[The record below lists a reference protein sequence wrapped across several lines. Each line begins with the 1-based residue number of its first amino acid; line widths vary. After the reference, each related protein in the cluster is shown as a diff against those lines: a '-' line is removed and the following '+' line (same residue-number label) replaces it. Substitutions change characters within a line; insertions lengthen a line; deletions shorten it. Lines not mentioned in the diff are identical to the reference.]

1 MKFHSLRARVTVVFV
16 LFAVLVV
23 GEIGAIV
30 VLTERVDTA
39 AKVRAVAAIERGR
52 SQQMSKDALILA
64 RAEDATARA
73 SLEEVASDFDGA
85 LSALIAGGGASTA
98 TESVSVPAA
107 TGEIASQLAG
117 VREEW
122 TAFRTATMAVLEEGR
137 GTPGFDAAV
146 DTIIR
151 TNNRFLDALQTVANV
166 AREDLEANLD
176 LLRLITIGVTVITLG
191 VIAGAWIW
199 IGRQVVRP
207 VEDLARASRRIASGD
222 LSERVDPG
230 QRTDEIGALTGA
242 FGEMTESL
250 RANLRSQGEAVA
262 GLSSASAEILAAVN
276 QLTAGATE
284 ESAAVAQIG
293 TTVEE
298 VRATAEEAAERARAV
313 AEAAGRSSEVA
324 VEGQGAV
331 GTARQGMLDVSAKVE
346 TIAQRILAL
355 SEQTQAIGEIIATV
369 GDLADQSNLLAV
381 NAAIEAA
388 KAGEQGRGFAVVA
401 QEVRNLADQS
411 REATAQ
417 ISGILGEIQKAANS
431 AVLVTEQGTRGV
443 VAAVEKVE
451 QAGAVIDQLA
461 ATAAEAAG
469 LARQIA
475 ASAGQQRVGV
485 DQIASGIGNVGQVS
499 NQTVAAARQLQQ
511 EAEGLTRLADHLDAL
526 TRRFVLSGEP
536 ARPGD
541 QVRAGG
547 PSR

>member
-1 MKFHSLRARVTVVFV
+1 MRVQSLRARVSVVFL
-16 LFAVLVV
+16 LFVALIV

-30 VLTERVDTA
+30 VLTERVDTVQKA
-39 AKVRAVAAIERGR
+39 REVSSIERGR
-52 SQQMSKDALILA
+52 SQLIAKEVLILA
-64 RAEDATARA
+64 RAEDGPARA
-73 SLEEVASDFDGA
+73 SLEDASSRFDAA
-85 LSALIAGGGASTA
+85 LAALIDGGVA
-98 TESVSVPAA
+98 PIA
-107 TGEIASQLAG
+107 TGSISLQPATGAIASQLKG
-117 VREEW
+117 VREQW
-122 TAFRTATMAVLEEGR
+122 VAFRAAVTAVLENGR

-146 DTIIR
+146 ATIVA
-151 TNNRFLDALQTVANV
+151 TNGRFLDDLQAIVDA
-166 AREDLEANLD
+166 ASQDLETALG
-176 LLRLITIGVTVITLG
+176 LLRLITIGVPAVTLL
-191 VIAGAWIW
+191 VMAGAWVW

-207 VEDLARASRRIASGD
+207 LEDLARATRRIAAGD
-222 LSERVDPG
+222 LSQHLDPG
-230 QRTDEIGALTGA
+230 RRADEIGALTGA
-242 FGEMTESL
+242 FGEMAESL
-250 RANLRSQGEAVA
+250 RGNLRAQGEAVA
-262 GLSSASAEILAAVN
+262 SLGSASAEILAAVN

-313 AEAAGRSSEVA
+313 AEAAARSSDVA
-324 VEGQGAV
+324 IEGQGAV
-331 GTARQGMLDVSAKVE
+331 GTARQGMIDLSAKVD

-355 SEQTQAIGEIIATV
+355 SEQTQAIGEIVATV

-417 ISGILGEIQKAANS
+417 VSGILGEIQKAANS
-431 AVLVTEQGTRGV
+431 AVLVTEQGTRD
-443 VAAVEKVE
+443 VATAVEKVE

-485 DQIASGIGNVGQVS
+485 DQIGTGIANVGQVS

-511 EAEGLTRLADHLDAL
+511 EAEGLTRLADHLEAL

-541 QVRAGG
+541 AAPAGG

>member
-1 MKFHSLRARVTVVFV
+1 MKVQSLRARVSIVFL
-16 LFAVLVV
+16 LFVALIV

-30 VLTERVDTA
+30 ALTERVDGS
-39 AKVRAVAAIERGR
+39 AKVVETAAIERGR
-52 SQQMSKDALILA
+52 SQRMAKDVLLLD
-64 RAEDATARA
+64 RAEDSAVRA
-73 SLEEVASDFDGA
+73 SLVQVSSDFDAA
-85 LSALIAGGGASTA
+85 LAAMIDGGVAPTA
-98 TESVSVPAA
+98 TGSISVAPA
-107 TGEIASQLAG
+107 TGVVASQLLG
-117 VREEW
+117 IRDQW
-122 TAFRTATMAVLEEGR
+122 TAFHAATAAVADGQR
-137 GTPGFDAAV
+137 GTPAFEAAV
-146 DTIIR
+146 NTIIA
-151 TNNRFLDALQTVANV
+151 TNLGFYGDLQAIVDTAS
-166 AREDLEANLD
+166 RDLEAALG
-176 LLRLITIGVTVITLG
+176 LLRLITIGVPAVTLL
-191 VIAGAWIW
+191 VMAGAWVW

-207 VEDLARASRRIASGD
+207 VEDLARATRRIAAGD
-222 LSERVDPG
+222 LSQHLDPG
-230 QRTDEIGALTGA
+230 RRADEIGALAGA
-242 FGEMTESL
+242 FGEMAESL
-250 RANLRSQGEAVA
+250 RGNLRAQGEAVA
-262 GLSSASAEILAAVN
+262 SLGSASAEILAAVN

-298 VRATAEEAAERARAV
+298 VRATAEEAAEQARAV
-313 AEAAGRSSEVA
+313 AEAAARSSDVA
-324 VEGQGAV
+324 IEGQGAV
-331 GTARQGMLDVSAKVE
+331 GTARQGMIDVSAKVD

-355 SEQTQAIGEIIATV
+355 SEQTQAIGEIVATV

-417 ISGILGEIQKAANS
+417 VSGILGEIQKAANS
-431 AVLVTEQGTRGV
+431 AVLVTEQGTRDV
-443 VAAVEKVE
+443 AAAVEKVE

-485 DQIASGIGNVGQVS
+485 DQIGTGIGNVGQVS

-511 EAEGLTRLADHLDAL
+511 EAEGLTRLADHLEAL

-541 QVRAGG
+541 IAPAGG

>member
-1 MKFHSLRARVTVVFV
+1 MKLHSLRARVTVVFV

-30 VLTERVDTA
+30 VLTERVDSVQKA
-39 AKVRAVAAIERGR
+39 REVASIERGR
-52 SQQMSKDALILA
+52 SQLIAKGVLILA
-64 RAEDATARA
+64 RGEDGPTRA
-73 SLEEVASDFDGA
+73 SLEDASSKFDAA
-85 LSALIAGGGASTA
+85 LAALIDGGVA
-98 TESVSVPAA
+98 PIA
-107 TGEIASQLAG
+107 TGSISLQPATGSIASQLKG
-117 VREEW
+117 VRDRW
-122 TAFRTATMAVLEEGR
+122 VAFRAAVTAVLGNGR
-137 GTPGFDAAV
+137 GTPGFESGV
-146 DTIIR
+146 DTVVR
-151 TNNRFLDALQTVANV
+151 TNTAFLDELQGIVDAQS
-166 AREDLEANLD
+166 RDLEANLD

-191 VIAGAWIW
+191 VIAAAWIW

-207 VEDLARASRRIASGD
+207 VEDLARATRRIASGD

-262 GLSSASAEILAAVN
+262 GLGSASAEILAAVN

>member
-1 MKFHSLRARVTVVFV
+1 MKVQSLRARVSVVFV
-16 LFAVLVV
+16 LFATLVA
-23 GEIGAIV
+23 GEVGAIAILTDRVNVAANV
-30 VLTERVDTA
+30 V
-39 AKVRAVAAIERGR
+39 AVASLERGR
-52 SQQMSKDALILA
+52 SQRLAKDVLLLD
-64 RAEDATARA
+64 RAEDSAARA
-73 SLEEVASDFDGA
+73 SLEQVSSDFDRA
-85 LSALIAGGGASTA
+85 LAALIDGGAAPVA
-98 TESVSVPAA
+98 TGSISLPAA
-107 TGEIASQLAG
+107 TGAIASQLAG
-117 VREEW
+117 VQEEW
-122 TAFRTATMAVLEEGR
+122 AAFHVATAAVLEERR

-146 DTIIR
+146 DTVVR
-151 TNNRFLDALQTVANV
+151 TNTRFLDALQAVVDA
-166 AREDLEANLD
+166 ASQDLEAGLG
-176 LLRLITIGVTVITLG
+176 LLRLITIGVPALTLV

-207 VEDLARASRRIASGD
+207 LEDLARATRRIAAGD
-222 LSERVDPG
+222 LSEHLDPG
-230 QRTDEIGALTGA
+230 RRTDEIGALAGA
-242 FGEMTESL
+242 FGEMTEGLRGNL
-250 RANLRSQGEAVA
+250 RAQGEAV
-262 GLSSASAEILAAVN
+262 GSLGSASAEILAAVN

-284 ESAAVAQIG
+284 ESAAVAQIS

-298 VRATAEEAAERARAV
+298 VRTTAEEASERARAV
-313 AEAAGRSSEVA
+313 AEAAGRSSDVA
-324 VEGQGAV
+324 IEGQGAV
-331 GTARQGMLDVSAKVE
+331 GTARQGMIDLSAKVD

-355 SEQTQAIGEIIATV
+355 SEQTQAIGEIVATV
-369 GDLADQSNLLAV
+369 TDLADQSNLLAV

-417 ISGILGEIQKAANS
+417 VSGILGEIQKAANS
-431 AVLVTEQGTRGV
+431 AVLVTEQGTRD
-443 VAAVEKVE
+443 VAATVEKVE

-485 DQIASGIGNVGQVS
+485 DQIAGGIANVGQVS

-511 EAEGLTRLADHLDAL
+511 EAEGLTRLADHLESL
-526 TRRFVLSGEP
+526 TRRFVLSGDP

-541 QVRAGG
+541 EARAGG

>member
-52 SQQMSKDALILA
+52 SQMMSKDALILA

>member
-1 MKFHSLRARVTVVFV
+1 MRVQSLRARVTVVFV
-16 LFAVLVV
+16 LFIILVAAEV
-23 GEIGAIV
+23 GAIV
-30 VLTERVDTA
+30 VLTERVETA
-39 AKVRAVAAIERGR
+39 ANVVEIASVERGR
-52 SQQMSKDALILA
+52 IQRLAKDVLLLA
-64 RAEDATARA
+64 RVEDDAARA
-73 SLEEVASDFDGA
+73 SLEQISSDFDRA
-85 LSALIAGGGASTA
+85 LAALIDGGVAPIPTGSI
-98 TESVSVPAA
+98 SLPAA
-107 TGEIASQLAG
+107 TGAIASQLAG

-122 TAFRTATMAVLEEGR
+122 TAFRAATMAVLEEGR
-137 GTPGFDAAV
+137 GTAGFEAAV
-146 DTIIR
+146 DAVIR
-151 TNNRFLDALQTVANV
+151 TNTRFLDHFQAVVDVASQ
-166 AREDLEANLD
+166 DLEGSLG
-176 LLRLITIGVTVITLG
+176 LLRLITIGVSGLTL
-191 VIAGAWIW
+191 VVMAGAWVW

-207 VEDLARASRRIASGD
+207 LEDLARATRQIAAGD
-222 LSERVDPG
+222 LSEHLKSGR
-230 QRTDEIGALTGA
+230 RSDEIGALAGA

-250 RANLRSQGEAVA
+250 RGNLRAQGEAA
-262 GLSSASAEILAAVN
+262 SSLGSASAEILAAVN

-313 AEAAGRSSEVA
+313 AEAAARSSDVA
-324 VEGQGAV
+324 IEGQGAV
-331 GTARQGMLDVSAKVE
+331 ATARQGMMDLSAKVD

-355 SEQTQAIGEIIATV
+355 SEQTQAIGEIVTTV
-369 GDLADQSNLLAV
+369 ADLADQSNLLAV

-417 ISGILGEIQKAANS
+417 VSGILGEIQKAANS
-431 AVLVTEQGTRGV
+431 AVLVTEQGTRD
-443 VAAVEKVE
+443 VAVAVEKVD

-485 DQIASGIGNVGQVS
+485 DQIGSGIANVGQVS

-511 EAEGLTRLADHLDAL
+511 EAEGLTRLADHLETL

-536 ARPGD
+536 VRPGD
-541 QVRAGG
+541 EARAGG
-547 PSR
+547 PPR

>member
-1 MKFHSLRARVTVVFV
+1 MKVQSLRARVTIVFV
-16 LFAVLVV
+16 LFVTLIV
-23 GEIGAIV
+23 GDIGAIV

-39 AKVRAVAAIERGR
+39 ANVVEIASVERAR
-52 SQQMSKDALILA
+52 SQRMAKDVLLLS
-64 RAEDATARA
+64 RAENDTARA
-73 SLEEVASDFDGA
+73 SLEKVSSDFDRA
-85 LSALIAGGGASTA
+85 LTALIDGGAAPIA
-98 TESVSVPAA
+98 TGSVLLPAA
-107 TGEIASQLAG
+107 SEAIATQLAEIRNEWSVFQAAITEVLQQGHGTPAFEAAVNAIIASN
-117 VREEW
+117 
-122 TAFRTATMAVLEEGR
+122 
-137 GTPGFDAAV
+137 D
-146 DTIIR
+146 
-151 TNNRFLDALQTVANV
+151 RFLDNLQAIVDSASQ
-166 AREDLEANLD
+166 DLETSLG
-176 LLRLITIGVTVITLG
+176 LLRLITIGVPAFTLV
-191 VIAGAWIW
+191 VIAAAWVW

-207 VEDLARASRRIASGD
+207 VEDLARATRRIAAGD
-222 LSERVDPG
+222 LSEHLDPG
-230 QRTDEIGALTGA
+230 LRTDEIGALAGA

-250 RANLRSQGEAVA
+250 RTNLRSQREAVA
-262 GLSSASAEILAAVN
+262 SLGSASAEILAAVN

-284 ESAAVAQIG
+284 GSAAVAQIG

-313 AEAAGRSSEVA
+313 AEAAARSSDVA
-324 VEGQGAV
+324 IEGQGAV
-331 GTARQGMLDVSAKVE
+331 GTARQGMMDLSAKVE

-355 SEQTQAIGEIIATV
+355 SEQTQAIGEIVTTV
-369 GDLADQSNLLAV
+369 ADLADQSNLLAV

-417 ISGILGEIQKAANS
+417 VSGILGEIQKAANS
-431 AVLVTEQGTRGV
+431 AVLVTEQGTKDV

-485 DQIASGIGNVGQVS
+485 DQIGSGIANVGQVS

-511 EAEGLTRLADHLDAL
+511 EAEGLTRLADHLEAL

-536 ARPGD
+536 ARPD
-541 QVRAGG
+541 DIAVAGG
-547 PSR
+547 LAR

>member
-1 MKFHSLRARVTVVFV
+1 MKVQSLRARVTVVFV
-16 LFAVLVV
+16 LFVTLITA
-23 GEIGAIV
+23 EIGAIV

-39 AKVRAVAAIERGR
+39 ANVVEVASVQRGR
-52 SQQMSKDALILA
+52 SQRMAKDILLLV
-64 RAEDATARA
+64 RAEDSTARA
-73 SLEEVASDFDGA
+73 SLEQVSSDFDRA
-85 LSALIAGGGASTA
+85 LAALIDGGVA
-98 TESVSVPAA
+98 PIA
-107 TGEIASQLAG
+107 TGSISLPPATGVIASQLAG
-117 VREEW
+117 VREQW
-122 TAFRTATMAVLEEGR
+122 VAFQAATTAVLEEGR
-137 GTPGFDAAV
+137 GTTGFDAAV
-146 DTIIR
+146 EAVVR
-151 TNNRFLDALQTVANV
+151 TNTRFLDDLQAVVDA
-166 AREDLEANLD
+166 ASGDLEAGLG
-176 LLRLITIGVTVITLG
+176 LLRLITIGVPGLTLLVIG
-191 VIAGAWIW
+191 GAWFW

-207 VEDLARASRRIASGD
+207 VEDLARATRRIAGGD
-222 LSERVDPG
+222 LSEHLDPG
-230 QRTDEIGALTGA
+230 RRTDEIGALAGA

-262 GLSSASAEILAAVN
+262 SLGSASAEILAAVN

-298 VRATAEEAAERARAV
+298 VRATAEEASERARAV
-313 AEAAGRSSEVA
+313 AEAAARSSDVA
-324 VEGQGAV
+324 IEGQSAV
-331 GTARQGMLDVSAKVE
+331 GTARQGMMDLSAKVD

-355 SEQTQAIGEIIATV
+355 SEQTQAIGEIVTTV
-369 GDLADQSNLLAV
+369 ADLADQSNLLAV

-417 ISGILGEIQKAANS
+417 VSGILGEIQKAANS
-431 AVLVTEQGTRGV
+431 AVLVTEQGTRD
-443 VAAVEKVE
+443 VATAVEKVE
-451 QAGAVIDQLA
+451 LAGAVIDQLA

-485 DQIASGIGNVGQVS
+485 DQIGSGIANVGQVS

-511 EAEGLTRLADHLDAL
+511 EAEGLTRLADHLEGL

-536 ARPGD
+536 VRPGD
-541 QVRAGG
+541 EARAGG
-547 PSR
+547 PPR

>member
-1 MKFHSLRARVTVVFV
+1 MKVQSLRARVTVVFV
-16 LFAVLVV
+16 LFVTLIA
-23 GEIGAIV
+23 GEIAAIV

-39 AKVRAVAAIERGR
+39 ANVVEVAAIERGR
-52 SQQMSKDALILA
+52 IQRIAKVVLLLD
-64 RAEDATARA
+64 RAEDDTARA
-73 SLEEVASDFDGA
+73 SIEQVSSDFDRA
-85 LSALIAGGGASTA
+85 LTALIDGGAAPISRG
-98 TESVSVPAA
+98 SVSLPAA
-107 TGEIASQLAG
+107 TGAIASQLAG

-122 TAFRTATMAVLEEGR
+122 TAFRAATTTVLEEGR

-146 DTIIR
+146 EAVVR
-151 TNNRFLDALQTVANV
+151 TNTRFLDDLDVVVDAAS
-166 AREDLEANLD
+166 EDLKAGLG
-176 LLRLITIGVTVITLG
+176 LLRLITIGVPGLTLLVIG
-191 VIAGAWIW
+191 GAWFW

-207 VEDLARASRRIASGD
+207 VEDLARATRRIAAGD
-222 LSERVDPG
+222 LSEHLDPG
-230 QRTDEIGALTGA
+230 RRTDEIGALAGA

-262 GLSSASAEILAAVN
+262 SLGSASAEILAAVN

-298 VRATAEEAAERARAV
+298 VRATAEEASERARAV
-313 AEAAGRSSEVA
+313 AEAAARSSDVA
-324 VEGQGAV
+324 IEGQGAV
-331 GTARQGMLDVSAKVE
+331 GTARQGMIDLSAKVD

-355 SEQTQAIGEIIATV
+355 SEQTQAIGEIVTTV
-369 GDLADQSNLLAV
+369 ADLADQSNLLAV

-417 ISGILGEIQKAANS
+417 VSGILGEIQKAANS
-431 AVLVTEQGTRGV
+431 AVLVTEQGTRD
-443 VAAVEKVE
+443 VATAVEKVE

-485 DQIASGIGNVGQVS
+485 DQIGTGIANVGQVS

-511 EAEGLTRLADHLDAL
+511 EAEGLTRLADHLEGL

-536 ARPGD
+536 VRPGD
-541 QVRAGG
+541 EARAAG
-547 PSR
+547 PPR